1 VIAEGEVEP
10 ASGCLSRDLVVPEPW
25 GVPTATHIR
34 RIAAVLAVGTIL
46 CVPAA
51 HAAEPPDAAPAPPA
65 GWTAIDAPNLDVT
78 EGALS
83 PYGPNATLRTT
94 SPAMRAE
101 TLDGGRHSESA
112 RLWFRYL
119 GESTTTVPLGSGL
132 IRRDIGL
139 KLRSAN
145 PCNLAYVMW
154 HAFPDNAI
162 QIQVKRNPG
171 QTTSAQCGNRGYT
184 TIATIPLGPGDGT
197 ADHGPHEL
205 LVQTSRIA
213 GGALAMSVFTNG
225 ALLRALTLPA
235 NLTAGLEGPI
245 GIRSDN
251 GDYVFGLATAPGTVA
266 APAPTFA
273 KRTRVSIRLAKKR
286 ARAGYVAVTVSNA
299 NRFRLAGKLSVAV
312 RGAGKSK
319 AVALHLRA
327 NGKTTVKA
335 RLPKA
340 ARRHRTVSLR
350 LTATV
355 ADPAGATRTVRRTA
369 GYRAR

>member
-1 VIAEGEVEP
+1 M
-10 ASGCLSRDLVVPEPW
+10 
-25 GVPTATHIR
+25 TTHIR
-34 RIAAVLAVGTIL
+34 EIAAALAVGFVL

-51 HAAEPPDAAPAPPA
+51 HAAEPPDAAPAPSA
-65 GWTAIDAPNLDVT
+65 GWTAIGAPSLDVT

-145 PCNLAYVMW
+145 PCNLVYAMW

-162 QIQVKRNPG
+162 EIQVKRNPG

-197 ADHGPHEL
+197 ADHGAHEL
-205 LVQTSRIA
+205 LVQTSRVA
-213 GGALAMSVFTNG
+213 GGALAMSVFING
-225 ALLRALTLPA
+225 GLLRQLTLPA
-235 NLTAGLEGPI
+235 AQTAGLEGPV

-251 GDYVFGLATAPGTVA
+251 GDYVFGLAGARGATAAVSA
-266 APAPTFA
+266 TFA
-273 KRTRVSIRLAKKR
+273 KRTRVSIELAKKR
-286 ARAGYVAVTVSNA
+286 ARAGYVGVTVSNS
-299 NRFRLAGKLSVAV
+299 NRFRVTGNVSLGI
-312 RGAGKSK
+312 RGGAKSK
-319 AVALHLRA
+319 AVALRVLA
-327 NGKTTVKA
+327 GGKTTLKL
-335 RLPKA
+335 RLPER
-340 ARRHRTVSLR
+340 ARRHRAISLR
-350 LTATV
+350 LSARV
-355 ADPAGATRTVRRTA
+355 IDPAGAIRMVRRTA
-369 GYRAR
+369 RYRAR